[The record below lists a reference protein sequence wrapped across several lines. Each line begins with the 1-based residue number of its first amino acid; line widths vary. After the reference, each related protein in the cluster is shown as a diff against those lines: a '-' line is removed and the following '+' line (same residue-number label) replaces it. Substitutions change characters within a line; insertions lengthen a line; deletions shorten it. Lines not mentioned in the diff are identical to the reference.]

1 MENRFVNACKPHKR
15 SEISAAALRTVMI
28 VLGIVLAL
36 TPIAFWVAWSEQGW
50 LLVLAVGAAAF
61 IGLLICH
68 WLIEDDRPATQA
80 KSERRRVSDEFLAEL
95 SRMGPWTYHNRLTG
109 HARFKAKMARL
120 RQLLGMDEPK

>member
-1 MENRFVNACKPHKR
+1 MNACKPHRR

-36 TPIAFWVAWSEQGW
+36 TPLAFWVAWSEQGW
-50 LLVLAVGAAAF
+50 LFVLAIGAAAF

-68 WLIEDDRPATQA
+68 WLTEDDRPATPA
-80 KSERRRVSDEFLAEL
+80 KSDRAAISEEFLAEL

-109 HARFKAKMARL
+109 HARFKNKMARL
-120 RQLLGMDEPK
+120 RTLLGMDEPK